1 MGLHLGRRSARKAPL
16 VMNEV
21 ELFLASR
28 HGTLGDI
35 AEIVAHSAD
44 GWIRARIARG
54 EAGTRPSFWWRV
66 VQPGEGPRLLR
77 LILHPHAGVREV
89 HETEA
94 AALHRLG
101 QLWPEEE
108 ELYRAGALPL
118 ERAQLTAGGMVDP
131 GVRCIPAAIWETM
144 GQEERL
150 AVLAEV
156 RQGALATA
164 AQPGN

>member
-1 MGLHLGRRSARKAPL
+1 MGFHLGKRSARKGPL
-16 VMNEV
+16 VMSEFAV
-21 ELFLASR
+21 FMATR
-28 HGTLGDI
+28 DGTLGDI
-35 AEIVAHSAD
+35 AEIVAHNAD

-54 EAGTRPSFWWRV
+54 EAGTRPEVWWRV

-77 LILHPHAGVREV
+77 VILHPHAGVREV

-108 ELYRAGALPL
+108 DLYTAGGLPL
-118 ERAQLTAGGMVDP
+118 EKSQLAPDHMGTP
-131 GVRCIPAAIWETM
+131 GIRCIPAAIWLAM
-144 GQEERL
+144 GREDQL

-156 RQGALATA
+156 RQRPA
-164 AQPGN
+164 ASAAEPGE

>member
-1 MGLHLGRRSARKAPL
+1 MSEYRVWMALCD
-16 VMNEV
+16 
-21 ELFLASR
+21 
-28 HGTLGDI
+28 GTLTSGEI
-35 AEIVAHSAD
+35 AEIVAHNAD

-54 EAGTRPSFWWRV
+54 EPGTRPSVWWRV
-66 VQPGEGPRLLR
+66 AQPGEGPRLLR
-77 LILHPHAGVREV
+77 VILHPNAGVREV

-108 ELYRAGALPL
+108 DLYAAGGLPL
-118 ERAQLTAGGMVDP
+118 EKSQLAPDHMSTP
-131 GVRCIPAAIWETM
+131 GIRCIPAATWLTM

-156 RQGALATA
+156 RHRAVAIA
-164 AQPGN
+164 AQ